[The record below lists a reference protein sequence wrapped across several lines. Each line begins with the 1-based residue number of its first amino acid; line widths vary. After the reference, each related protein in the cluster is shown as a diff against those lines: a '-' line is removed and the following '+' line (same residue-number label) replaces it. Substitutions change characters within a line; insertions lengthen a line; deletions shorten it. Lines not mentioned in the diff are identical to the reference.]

1 MLRRFALP
9 ALTLILLL
17 LVAADLVHRAVGPS
31 SQRES
36 ADLRTSEGA
45 LTHSAA
51 AATRP
56 EVSDPEAGARQARRA
71 VRQELWSAGRTTY
84 LDSMLLTTD
93 SVVRRWPDR
102 PDRVVRYSYVTGTVD
117 GGDARLHLVVQGA
130 VTRWESAHTGLRLVR
145 VDDSTVADITVRWVE
160 RFDFDRVGQ
169 TDLAWDQRGRVR
181 HAAISLALRTNVGV
195 ELNDNA
201 LVAVATH
208 EFGHALGLP
217 HSSDP
222 NDVMF
227 PATRSETLSDRDRR
241 SAELLY
247 RLPPGSVKE
256 AASEAARAP

>member
-1 MLRRFALP
+1 MFQRRALP
-9 ALTLILLL
+9 ALTLLLLL
-17 LVAADLVHRAVGPS
+17 LVLADAVQRTVSHRAEQGASAAPAS
-31 SQRES
+31 ES
-36 ADLRTSEGA
+36 EI
-45 LTHSAA
+45 THSATA
-51 AATRP
+51 AARSPQLDAET
-56 EVSDPEAGARQARRA
+56 GARQVRRA

-102 PDRVVRYSYVTGTVD
+102 PDRAVRYAYLPGSAD

-130 VTRWESAHTGLRLVR
+130 VTRWESAQTGMRFVR
-145 VDDSTVADITVRWVE
+145 VEDSSQADITVRWVE
-160 RFDFDRVGQ
+160 RFSFDRVGQ
-169 TDLAWDQRGRVR
+169 TDLAWDQKGRVR
-181 HAAISLALRTNVGV
+181 HAAISLALQTNVGIP
-195 ELNDNA
+195 LSDAA

-222 NDVMF
+222 TDVMF
-227 PATRSETLSDRDRR
+227 PATRSELLSDRDRR

-256 AASEAARAP
+256 AAEAARTQ

>member
-1 MLRRFALP
+1 MLRRLALP
-9 ALTLILLL
+9 ALTVILLL
-17 LVAADLVHRAVGPS
+17 LVVADLVHRMVGPS
-31 SQRES
+31 TERD
-36 ADLRTSEGA
+36 APDLRASEGA
-45 LTHSAA
+45 LTHSAS
-51 AATRP
+51 AATQP
-56 EVSDPEAGARQARRA
+56 AADLEAGARRARRA

-102 PDRVVRYSYVTGTVD
+102 PDRVVRYAYLTGGVD
-117 GGDARLHLVVQGA
+117 GGDARLHMVVQGA
-130 VTRWESAHTGLRLVR
+130 VTRWESARTGLRFVR
-145 VDDSTVADITVRWVE
+145 IEDSTAADVTIRWVE

-181 HAAISLALRTNVGV
+181 HAAISLALQTNVGV
-195 ELNDNA
+195 ELSDA
-201 LVAVATH
+201 SLIAVATH

-227 PATRSETLSDRDRR
+227 PATRSEQLSDRDRR

-247 RLPPGSVKE
+247 RLPPGSIKD
-256 AASEAARAP
+256 AAETSRAP